1 MMNNIFHMY
10 MIQRDL
16 DKIRNYQKI
25 NYKLSYNFDINRI
38 NDFVLS
44 YF

>member
-1 MMNNIFHMY
+1 MNNIFQMY
-10 MIQRDL
+10 IVQRDL
-16 DKIRNYQKI
+16 DKIRNYKKI
-25 NYKLSYNFDINRI
+25 NYKLSYNIDLNSI

>member
-1 MMNNIFHMY
+1 MNNIFHMY

-16 DKIRNYQKI
+16 DKIRKYKKI
-25 NYKLSYNFDINRI
+25 NYKLSYNYDFKYI

>member
-10 MIQRDL
+10 IIQRDL
-16 DKIRNYQKI
+16 DKIRKYKKT
-25 NYKLSYNFDINRI
+25 NYKLPYNIDINRI

>member
-1 MMNNIFHMY
+1 MNNIFHMY

-16 DKIRNYQKI
+16 DKIRNYKKI
-25 NYKLSYNFDINRI
+25 NYKPSYKFDFKYI

>member
-1 MMNNIFHMY
+1 MNNIYHMY
-10 MIQRDL
+10 IVQRDL
-16 DKIRNYQKI
+16 DKIRNYKKI
-25 NYKLSYNFDINRI
+25 NYKLFYNIDINRI

>member
-1 MMNNIFHMY
+1 MNNIYHMY
-10 MIQRDL
+10 IIQRDL
-16 DKIRNYQKI
+16 DKIRNYKKI
-25 NYKLSYNFDINRI
+25 NYKLSYKFDINRI

>member
-1 MMNNIFHMY
+1 MNNIYHMY
-10 MIQRDL
+10 IVQRDL
-16 DKIRNYQKI
+16 DKIRNYKKI
-25 NYKLSYNFDINRI
+25 NYKLFYNFDFKYI

>member
-1 MMNNIFHMY
+1 MNNIFHMY
-10 MIQRDL
+10 IVQRKL
-16 DKIRNYQKI
+16 DKNRNYKKI
-25 NYKLSYNFDINRI
+25 NYKLFYNFDFNNI

>member
-1 MMNNIFHMY
+1 MNNFYHMY
-10 MIQRDL
+10 IIQRDL
-16 DKIRNYQKI
+16 DKIRNYKKI
-25 NYKLSYNFDINRI
+25 NYKLSYNIDLKSI

>member
-1 MMNNIFHMY
+1 MNNIYHMY
-10 MIQRDL
+10 IIYKDL
-16 DKIRNYQKI
+16 DKNRNYKKI
-25 NYKLSYNFDINRI
+25 NYKLSYNIDFKYI

>member
-1 MMNNIFHMY
+1 MNNIYHMY
-10 MIQRDL
+10 IIQRDL
-16 DKIRNYQKI
+16 DKIRNYKKI
-25 NYKLSYNFDINRI
+25 NYILSYNIDINRI

>member
-1 MMNNIFHMY
+1 MNNIFHMY

-16 DKIRNYQKI
+16 DKIKNYKKI
-25 NYKLSYNFDINRI
+25 NYKLFYNIDFKYI

>member
-1 MMNNIFHMY
+1 MNNIYHMY
-10 MIQRDL
+10 IIQRDL
-16 DKIRNYQKI
+16 LKLEIIKI
-25 NYKLSYNFDINRI
+25 NYKLSYNIDLNSI

>member
-1 MMNNIFHMY
+1 MNNIYHMY
-10 MIQRDL
+10 IIQRDL
-16 DKIRNYQKI
+16 DKIRNYKKI
-25 NYKLSYNFDINRI
+25 NYILSYNIDINHI

>member
-1 MMNNIFHMY
+1 MNNIFHMY

-16 DKIRNYQKI
+16 DKIRKYKKI
-25 NYKLSYNFDINRI
+25 NYKLSYNYDLINI
-38 NDFVLS
+38 KDFVLS